1 MQLDNDFVVDVP
13 IEEVWDLLLDLGR
26 VIPCMPGAALLG
38 RDGDDVRG
46 SLQIKVGPIGA
57 NFTGTARFLE
67 VDPDARTAAILASGN
82 DPKGRTTAKANINV
96 RLVPSEK
103 QTQVYVE
110 TELTLTGKLAQF
122 GRGAIMDISTKMIGQ
137 FTDNLQ
143 AEMLRSQSGSS
154 SAGSGPVGAVP
165 GPSADGQALGAKDLA
180 TLMGPVLV
188 KQVGAPLLV
197 IALLCLVWRRRRA

>member
-1 MQLDNDFVVDVP
+1 MQLDNDFVVNVP
-13 IEEVWDLLLDLGR
+13 IEEVWDLLLDLER

-67 VDPDARTAAILASGN
+67 VDPEARTAAILASGS
-82 DPKGRTTAKANINV
+82 DPKGRTSAKANINV
-96 RLVPSEK
+96 RLVSSEK
-103 QTQVYVE
+103 RTQVFVE
-110 TELTLTGKLAQF
+110 TELVLTGKLAQF

-143 AEMLRSQSGSS
+143 VEMLRSQSGASDDP
-154 SAGSGPVGAVP
+154 GSVGA
-165 GPSADGQALGAKDLA
+165 ATDGQALGAKDMA
-180 TLMGPVLV
+180 TLMGPILV
-188 KQVGAPLLV
+188 KKVGAPLLV
-197 IALLCLVWRRRRA
+197 LAFLLLVWRRRRA

>member
-13 IEEVWDLLLDLGR
+13 IEEVWDLLLDLER

-67 VDPDARTAAILASGN
+67 VDPEARTAAILASGS
-82 DPKGRTTAKANINV
+82 DPKGRTSAKANINV

-103 QTQVYVE
+103 RTQVFVE
-110 TELTLTGKLAQF
+110 TELVLTGKLAQF

-143 AEMLRSQSGSS
+143 AEMLRSQSG
-154 SAGSGPVGAVP
+154 ANDAPGSLGAAPVA
-165 GPSADGQALGAKDLA
+165 ATDGQALGAKDLA
-180 TLMGPVLV
+180 TLMGPVLM
-188 KQVGAPLLV
+188 KKVGSPLLV
-197 IALLCLVWRRRRA
+197 LTLLLLVWRRRRA